1 MKFREFIDPTFKRHW
16 INFVGSKENY
26 WDLLCD
32 HALQMSIQPAVQSSC
47 ANMALIVRFSQGIS
61 LTLCTGYFSKGFLGI
76 WNYSTGRTLSEPIF
90 LKATAAQALSNK
102 REILRSGNE
111 IWKCAKVHTNVV
123 LSGPGVIS
131 ALKSK
136 MDS

>member
-1 MKFREFIDPTFKRHW
+1 M
-16 INFVGSKENY
+16 
-26 WDLLCD
+26 
-32 HALQMSIQPAVQSSC
+32 
-47 ANMALIVRFSQGIS
+47 
-61 LTLCTGYFSKGFLGI
+61 
-76 WNYSTGRTLSEPIF
+76 F
-90 LKATAAQALSNK
+90 LKATAAEAFGLSLSNK

-111 IWKCAKVHTNVV
+111 IWKCAKVDTNVV